1 MAKPLKVWDGSEWV
15 EVAAQ
20 LVDTSSFISAAT
32 ASATYLA
39 QDTASATYV
48 TSDEVISL
56 ILALS

>member
-1 MAKPLKVWDGSEWV
+1 MAKPLKVWNGTEWV

-20 LVDTSSFISAAT
+20 LVDTSSFLTSAT
-32 ASATYLA
+32 ASATY
-39 QDTASATYV
+39 T